1 MKMTLLSAVI
11 GTLLSLPLVAARPA
25 HTQSTPATDSNE
37 IIHHI
42 DAAVA
47 LRAKSI
53 ASYTVQEQYNLY
65 RNGATDPSAQE
76 TIRTVY
82 NRATGKEYTTLA
94 QSGSAL
100 FRSAVIDK
108 LLAGEKDLNLP
119 ANREASWI
127 TSSNY
132 EMQPH
137 PGTVQQNGRDCILV
151 DIKPRRKSPHLFD
164 GKIWVD
170 ASDFT
175 IVRLEGAPSQSPS
188 IFAGQSAVARD
199 YALVNGFA
207 MATHAE
213 AHAHS
218 ALLGD
223 TVLIIEYTGYQIELS
238 PTP

>member
-1 MKMTLLSAVI
+1 M
-11 GTLLSLPLVAARPA
+11 SLPLNGAWPSHAQSDPA
-25 HTQSTPATDSNE
+25 PDSNE
-37 IIHHI
+37 IIHRI

-65 RNGATDPSAQE
+65 RNRAADPSAQE

-94 QSGSAL
+94 QSGSDL

-127 TSSNY
+127 TSANY

-137 PGTVQQNGRDCILV
+137 PGTVQKNGRDCILV
-151 DIKPRRKSPHLFD
+151 DIKPRRKSPHLFE

-170 ASDFT
+170 ATDFT
-175 IVRLEGAPSQSPS
+175 VVRLEGTPSQSPS
-188 IFAGQSAVARD
+188 IFAGQSTVARD
-199 YALVNGFA
+199 YAPVKGFA

-223 TVLIIEYTGYQIELS
+223 TVLIIEYTGYQIELN
-238 PTP
+238 PAP